1 MKTISL
7 LILVISLSRVVQAQQ
22 LLTKNQQDVQK
33 TVIKFFETLSN
44 RDSVTLKS
52 YCTEDVLFIE
62 YGQVWNLDTL
72 IRKAIRTNTATDFKR
87 VNTLDFIS
95 THVEKHTAWLTY
107 NLHSEIVRDGKKTT
121 IHWLETIV
129 AVKVKDRWK
138 ISVLHS
144 TRIK

>member
-7 LILVISLSRVVQAQQ
+7 LIIGLSLSSLVHAQQ
-22 LLTKNQQDVQK
+22 SLTKTQQDVRQ
-33 TVIKFFETLSN
+33 TVISFFETLSN
-44 RDSVTLKS
+44 RDSVKLKN
-52 YCTEDVLFIE
+52 YCTADVLFIE

-72 IRKAIRTNTATDFKR
+72 IRKAIRLNTASDFKR
-87 VNTLDFIS
+87 VNTLDFINS
-95 THVEKHTAWLTY
+95 HVEKNTAWTTY
-107 NLHSEIVRDGKKTT
+107 NLHSEIIRDGKKT
-121 IHWLETIV
+121 IIQWLETIV